1 MRLWCSV
8 FAHPKTPTMRLPRL
22 TSRAIVLL
30 LTSTSLVTGC
40 YSRHPIQGLAT
51 EEQLVRIQHPEGFVL
66 WQPKTDPNSPWIRCR
81 ATTAVGRVV
90 NSTAD
95 TLRLVGLNSVKW
107 VGDNPGCGNSS
118 EFRIVYADA
127 PDARVERMRFRPGRT
142 FGVVLVT
149 LYALGHLFLTLGSG
163 SGGLS

>member
-1 MRLWCSV
+1 MLPHRLI
-8 FAHPKTPTMRLPRL
+8 A
-22 TSRAIVLL
+22 RAFLLL
-30 LTSTSLVTGC
+30 LTSTSLLAGC

-51 EEQLVRIQHPEGFVL
+51 EEQVVRIQHPEGFVL
-66 WQPKTDPNSPWIRCR
+66 WQPNTDPDAPWIRCR

-90 NSTAD
+90 NSTVD

-107 VGDNPGCGNSS
+107 VGDNPGCGNST

-142 FGVVLVT
+142 FGVVLLT
-149 LYALGHLFLTLGSG
+149 LYAIGHLFFTLGNG
-163 SGGLS
+163 SDGLS